1 MNRDKENAMND
12 KEIDKTLEIAAELER
27 TPNWAI
33 GTHTE
38 EVMNAGALA
47 IKSLVG
53 HILEL
58 EHNLEAVQINS
69 GINFRMWKEAVT
81 DRKVNN

>member
-1 MNRDKENAMND
+1 MND

-33 GTHTE
+33 GTHAE

-58 EHNLEAVQINS
+58 EHILKAVQINS
-69 GINFRMWKEAVT
+69 GINFRMREEAKSEVQ
-81 DRKVNN
+81 K